1 MKSIEL
7 RQKSK
12 EELAEILNETENK
25 LYKHLLEKRQNQLKN
40 VMVLKEL
47 RKDKGAM
54 LRDSAWL
61 MLVRYGR

>member
-47 RKDKGAM
+47 RKDMARIKTLLAENK
-54 LRDSAWL
+54 
-61 MLVRYGR
+61 